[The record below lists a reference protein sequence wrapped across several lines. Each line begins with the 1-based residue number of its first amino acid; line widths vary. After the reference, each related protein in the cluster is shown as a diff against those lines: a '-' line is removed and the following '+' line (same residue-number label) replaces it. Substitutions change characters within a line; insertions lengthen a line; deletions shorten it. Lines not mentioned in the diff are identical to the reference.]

1 MGIAGCWLSKVC
13 VTCYIFLSSKPDL
26 VFKVKFGLLI
36 MIGCSAMI
44 NLLAFVFLIKKI
56 NTKFSEIAYKISNLV
71 ALCSS
76 FLINFIIFSVGSYNV
91 IFIVISILMVE
102 LIPVIIA
109 SVYITS
115 KKKRY
120 AILISEIHDI
130 LRQCVR
136 QL

>member
-1 MGIAGCWLSKVC
+1 
-13 VTCYIFLSSKPDL
+13 
-26 VFKVKFGLLI
+26 
-36 MIGCSAMI
+36 
-44 NLLAFVFLIKKI
+44 
-56 NTKFSEIAYKISNLV
+56 
-71 ALCSS
+71 
-76 FLINFIIFSVGSYNV
+76 
-91 IFIVISILMVE
+91 VISILMVE